1 MIKKFN
7 KFLSSNKLNR
17 LRNYLTSNCIK
28 LLINLIFLTVFLL
41 GLIPIFLDFE
51 GWFYTLGGI
60 FLFLFF
66 FIGNIFL
73 EDFLEEFIP
82 SEFPDLSAFR
92 VFLAML
98 LVIIYMVKSIL
109 VISQEEQIKLLE
121 KEKESK
127 EILEFIGLNKEE
139 ATDCKKRLLTQDKK
153 KIRDC
158 IKILKDDNYF

>member
-7 KFLSSNKLNR
+7 KFLSLNKLNR
-17 LRNYLTSNCIK
+17 LRNYLTSNCIE
-28 LLINLIFLTVFLL
+28 LLIIIKEVFSNIGNLSFLTVFLL

-51 GWFYTLGGI
+51 ANFFGLYACFI
-60 FLFLFF
+60 ICLFLGLIFEAMFEWNFF
-66 FIGNIFL
+66 RGL
-73 EDFLEEFIP
+73 L
-82 SEFPDLSAFR
+82 
-92 VFLAML
+92 LAISVIVYPVKCT
-98 LVIIYMVKSIL
+98 LVVTK
-109 VISQEEQIKLLE
+109 EEQIKLLE

-139 ATDCKKRLLTQDKK
+139 AADCKKRLLTQDKK